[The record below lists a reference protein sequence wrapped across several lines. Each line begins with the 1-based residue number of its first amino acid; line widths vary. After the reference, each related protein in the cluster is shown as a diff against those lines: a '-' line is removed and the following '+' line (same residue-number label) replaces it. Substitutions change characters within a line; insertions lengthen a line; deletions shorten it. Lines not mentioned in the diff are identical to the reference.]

1 MINNGKNW
9 SLNQG
14 RENVNDLSSNSI
26 ASISK
31 TAQSIREREKQ
42 KILRYLKDGYE
53 IKYYK
58 NWIRIG
64 GESFNGYTQE
74 MIEKWRK
81 DKND

>member
-1 MINNGKNW
+1 MILMNNNGKNW
-9 SLNQG
+9 GLNKG
-14 RENVNDLSSNSI
+14 AESVNDLSYSNI
-26 ASISK
+26 ANIAK
-31 TAQSIREREKQ
+31 ATQSIREKEKQ

-74 MIEKWRK
+74 MIEKWRE
-81 DKND
+81 D